1 VDTSTDTPAGETV
14 ANAYAEEFVPAAQP
28 AQTGWGAR
36 PFGPDNPPWGVGAA
50 VLVWLASVGLLLIVP
65 TLAGAAYLIARI
77 NHFSAGNVAETIL
90 ADPGFILISVAAV
103 IPAHLLTFGLIWW
116 VVTGY
121 GKRSFRELMGWRWSN
136 RLGALEFFACAGVVL
151 VLLVCNYQI
160 ARHFPGGD
168 TDLEKI
174 ILSSMAARY
183 IVVVLATLSAPLVEE
198 SIYRGM
204 LYPALQRAL
213 GAVWAVLIVAALFAL
228 VHVYQ
233 YRANIGVIMAI
244 SLLSLTLTLV
254 RAWTGRL
261 LPCVII
267 HFLFNGVT
275 SVLIVLEP
283 HLKNL
288 SPPPP
293 PAPTGLLLS
302 TAVHLIGLLHL

>member
-1 VDTSTDTPAGETV
+1 VDTPTDTPAGETV
-14 ANAYAEEFVPAAQP
+14 ANAYAEEFVPAART

-36 PFGPDNPPWGVGAA
+36 PLGPDNPPWGVGAA
-50 VLVWLASVGLLLIVP
+50 VLVWAASVGLLLVVP
-65 TLAGAAYLIARI
+65 ALAGAAYLIVRI
-77 NHFSAGNVAETIL
+77 YRFSAEKVTETIL
-90 ADPGFILISVAAV
+90 TDPGFMLTSVAAV

-121 GKRSFRELMGWRWSN
+121 GKRSFRELTGWRWSS
-136 RLGALEFFACAGVVL
+136 RLGALEFFVCAGVVV

-183 IVVVLATLSAPLVEE
+183 VVVVLATLSAPLVEE
-198 SIYRGM
+198 SIYRGL

-213 GAVWAVLIVAALFAL
+213 GAVWAVLIVAGLFAL
-228 VHVYQ
+228 VHVWQ

-267 HFLFNGVT
+267 HFLFNGV
-275 SVLIVLEP
+275 SSIWIVLEP
-283 HLKNL
+283 YMKNL
-288 SPPPP
+288 SPPPT
-293 PAPTGLLLS
+293 APTGLLL
-302 TAVHLIGLLHL
+302 AAAARIIGLLHL